1 MKKFFRATVRDH
13 RTGDVTVATG
23 TTDASNEQQAK
34 AQIQAEVRKLPGR
47 KTATRI
53 DLV

>member
-13 RTGDVTVATG
+13 RTGEETVATG
-23 TTDASNEQQAK
+23 TTEASNKQQAE
-34 AQIQAEVRKLPGR
+34 AQIRAEVRKLPGR
-47 KTATRI
+47 KTATHI